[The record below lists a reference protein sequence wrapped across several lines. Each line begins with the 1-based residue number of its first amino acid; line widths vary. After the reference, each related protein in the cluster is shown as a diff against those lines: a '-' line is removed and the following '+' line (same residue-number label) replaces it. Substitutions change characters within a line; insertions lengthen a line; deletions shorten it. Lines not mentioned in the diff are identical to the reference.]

1 MSFGSELQDVQSVNN
16 YLLNDLAFIQDFREL
31 VKERFSI
38 EKEYIHKLE
47 NLQKKYVQKK

>member
-16 YLLNDLAFIQDFREL
+16 YLSYDLAFIQYFRDM
-31 VKERFSI
+31 VKERPDI

-47 NLQKKYVQKK
+47 NLQKKNMCQK